1 MTRVSRRHFI
11 QGAAATAGA
20 LTFGIG
26 TAPARAE
33 TRSINMIGWNSPAL
47 KDIFAKAEKE
57 IGIKINYDVLPA
69 KWDDVM
75 QKITL
80 WGQTGYNG
88 IDIMFA
94 DDLIGGLWGMN
105 GWAEDMSG
113 LDAWTK
119 HSSDIVENINVLNK
133 AQGGVYRIF
142 FTMGYEP
149 FMYNKKLVSKA
160 PATWEELVTTAKG
173 LTKDGVW
180 GWRPLGG
187 EGHAFNT
194 VLLMLNQAG
203 ANLDTLDDPA
213 TLTALQFM
221 HDWVQ
226 TDKITPSSTVSEDN
240 PAVEALAAAGKA
252 AMWWTY
258 DGGTKNILGVDNT
271 AVTRETLG
279 MARWPKGPAS
289 DIGLVHGWGYM
300 LSKFS
305 QHKDEAKEVLNW
317 LADTAMIKE
326 VDLSQ
331 SAAPP
336 YKSLFKDPD
345 YIAKMPQL
353 SAGPGWEEL
362 IRGAKF
368 REPIVNH
375 QQVTQLWSMFDK
387 LGSYVLSG
395 EKSPK
400 DAQAWAL
407 GEYKTINENS

>member
-1 MTRVSRRHFI
+1 MAKIELTRRRLM
-11 QGAAATAGA
+11 QGAATAAGA
-20 LTFGIG
+20 VALGR
-26 TAPARAE
+26 PALAQ
-33 TRSINMIGWNSPAL
+33 TRTVNMVGWNSPAL
-47 KDIFAKAEKE
+47 KTIFAKAEKE
-57 IGIKINYDVLPA
+57 VGVKINYDVLPS
-69 KWDDVM
+69 KWSDVM

-88 IDIMFA
+88 IDVLFA

-119 HSSDIVENINVLNK
+119 HSADIVENINVLNK
-133 AQGGVYRIF
+133 AVGGVYRIF

-149 FMYNKKLVSKA
+149 FMFNKSMVPAAPVDWSGLVS
-160 PATWEELVTTAKG
+160 TAKAN
-173 LTKDGVW
+173 TKDGVW

-203 ANLDTLDDPA
+203 ANLDTLDDAA

-221 HDWVQ
+221 YDWVQ

-240 PAVEALAAAGKA
+240 AAVEALAAAGKA

-258 DGGTKNILGVDNT
+258 DGGTANILGVDKSVI
-271 AVTRETLG
+271 AKDTLG
-279 MARWPKGPAS
+279 IARWPKGPGS
-289 DIGLVHGWGYM
+289 DIGLVHGWGY
-300 LSKFS
+300 LLPKFS
-305 QHKDEAKEVLNW
+305 QRKDAAKEVVNW
-317 LADTAMIKE
+317 LAQTSTIKE
-326 VDLSQ
+326 VGLSQ

-336 YKSLFKDPD
+336 YKSLFKDAD
-345 YIAKMPQL
+345 YVAKLPQL
-353 SAGPGWEEL
+353 TAGPGWEDL

-375 QQVTQLWSMFDK
+375 QQVTQLWNMFDK
-387 LGSYVLSG
+387 LGSYILSG
-395 EKSPK
+395 EKNPK
-400 DAQAWAL
+400 DAQIWAI
-407 GEYKTINENS
+407 GEYKTINENR